1 MQKLNCKWYRI
12 KEECKGNYIFYLQ
25 VLWLSSRSLL
35 FLSRLWLL
43 YHHSASSCSW
53 VTTHPELRGK
63 STWIIILI
71 RIKCILCMEF
81 IFSSWDTDI
90 IFFKTLFCI
99 GKLSNENHHCQIPS
113 SFFFFCD
120 HSLYLPIFSLRI
132 RLLFF
137 HLWIVI

>member
-113 SFFFFCD
+113 SFFFCD